1 MYASTTDDSPGIYK
15 AVAQN
20 TAVQFVVVVVVVV
33 SFIIW
38 LGT

>member
-20 TAVQFVVVVVVVV
+20 TAVQFVVVVV

>member
-20 TAVQFVVVVVVVV
+20 TAVQFVVVVVVV